1 MKIYILSRLD
11 SLCGEVVAKIGHT
24 NGINYYYTIMNHFSK
39 SKNNFLLG
47 DLGETFDNFV
57 PGPEYENN

>member
-1 MKIYILSRLD
+1 
-11 SLCGEVVAKIGHT
+11 VVAKIGHT
-24 NGINYYYTIMNHFSK
+24 NGINYYYTIMNNFSK